1 MEIEGSKKFISKL
14 EKIEIVC
21 LDTSILIYHLEDIH
35 PYNIL
40 TKILLEKIASGDIA
54 CNISTL
60 TITELL
66 TKPYKMNNTEK
77 VSIFEDFIQSLPNTK
92 TVDVTYDIAK
102 NASRIRAAYNLRTPD
117 AILLATASLNKR
129 SCFITNDISFKNKN
143 IKEITILVLNDYL

>member
-1 MEIEGSKKFISKL
+1 MEIEGIKKFISKL

-40 TKILLEKIASGDIA
+40 TKILLEKIASANIA

-66 TKPYKMNNTEK
+66 TKPYKMKNIGK
-77 VSIFEDFIQSLPNTK
+77 VSIFEDFIKSLPNTK
-92 TVDVTYDIAK
+92 ITDVSYNIAK

-117 AILLATASLNKR
+117 AILLATAFLNKR
-129 SCFITNDISFKNKN
+129 GCFITNDISFKNIN
-143 IKEITILVLNDYL
+143 IKEITILVLNHYL